1 MQNPKPPAE
10 ALLKAALRL
19 LGTRPRGV
27 EELRGRLLRKGFAPG
42 EVQGCLSWLED
53 RGLLDDEA
61 FSQALVR
68 DRLRFSPRAPTMLER
83 ELRRKGIAPGLA
95 EKGVRR
101 VLAEEEVTEASLA
114 REASRNWVRRQGRET
129 LADLTGERSSPE
141 RARARRRL
149 YRFLTRRGFS
159 GPAAGAGVEAARREA
174 CILLSEKD

>member
-1 MQNPKPPAE
+1 
-10 ALLKAALRL
+10 
-19 LGTRPRGV
+19 
-27 EELRGRLLRKGFAPG
+27 
-42 EVQGCLSWLED
+42 
-53 RGLLDDEA
+53 
-61 FSQALVR
+61 
-68 DRLRFSPRAPTMLER
+68 MLER

-95 EKGVRR
+95 EKSVRR

-129 LADLTGERSSPE
+129 LADLTGEGSSPE